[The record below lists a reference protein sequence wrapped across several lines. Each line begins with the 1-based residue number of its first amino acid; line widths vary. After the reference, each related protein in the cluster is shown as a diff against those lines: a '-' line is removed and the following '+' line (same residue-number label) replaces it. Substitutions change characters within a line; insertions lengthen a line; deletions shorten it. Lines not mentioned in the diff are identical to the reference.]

1 MKKYVEGSFTIEASF
16 LMPIL
21 ILLFVFL
28 LHLTIRLYVKVDQTA
43 SEYHQV
49 QEIKSTEI
57 FRKTEWIRDIVQKEG
72 T

>member
-57 FRKTEWIRDIVQKEG
+57 FRKTEWIRDIV
-72 T
+72 